1 MMKNENFIHVR
12 LGHNETIQ
20 SKKDILFS
28 QMNLI
33 RILKSIKNYHILRA
47 EELELK
53 KEIHT
58 KTKDIN
64 TNIKKIQSM
73 FPKIPGVVKIP
84 QREKTSQRTSKTQT
98 KDTDLEKE
106 LREIQ
111 ERLKAI

>member
-1 MMKNENFIHVR
+1 MKNENFIHIR
-12 LGHNETIQ
+12 LGYNETIQ

-33 RILKSIKNYHILRA
+33 RILKAIKDYHILRT

-58 KTKDIN
+58 KAKELN
-64 TNIKKIQSM
+64 TNIRKIQSL
-73 FPKIPGVVKIP
+73 FPKIPGVVKTPQRLKIP
-84 QREKTSQRTSKTQT
+84 QKNSKNQT
-98 KDTDLEKE
+98 KDTDLEKQ

-111 ERLKAI
+111 QRLKTI

>member
-1 MMKNENFIHVR
+1 MKNENFIHVK
-12 LGHNETIQ
+12 LGYNETLQ

-33 RILKSIKNYHILRA
+33 RILKSIKNYHILRT

-58 KTKDIN
+58 MTKEVHA
-64 TNIKKIQSM
+64 NIKKIQSL
-73 FPKIPGVVKIP
+73 FPKIPGVVKSP
-84 QREKTSQRTSKTQT
+84 QRLKSPQKNFEART
-98 KDTDLEKE
+98 KDTDLEKQ
-106 LREIQ
+106 LIEIQ